1 MAFLTMEV
9 PTRHARTRAITRDTV
24 FPANRLG
31 PDPGDASRGVV
42 RVASD
47 VSVLCP
53 RAVDETDNCPGRS
66 ASIRAESDE
75 RRVSLCKRL
84 CGLLVLMLRR
94 VHLGAAQKKGRP
106 GGAAG
111 REHPAVGER
120 RQAEGHAR
128 GRH

>member
-42 RVASD
+42 RVVSD

-53 RAVDETDNCPGRS
+53 QAVDETDNCPGRS
-66 ASIRAESDE
+66 ASIRAELTRGAS
-75 RRVSLCKRL
+75 RCA
-84 CGLLVLMLRR
+84 GGFAALLVLMLRR

-128 GRH
+128 RRH